1 MDFAA
6 FLSNLG
12 NNLGFGLI
20 VTLIGML
27 TVFFGLVLLIGLIKL
42 MENATANLGK
52 GGKKAKKQAEAPPRR
67 SPRPWWRKC
76 PWRMTAS

>member
-27 TVFFGLVLLIGLIKL
+27 TVFFGLVQLIGLIKQGRQ
-42 MENATANLGK
+42 EGK
-52 GGKKAKKQAEAPPRR
+52 EAGGSAR
-67 SPRPWWRKC
+67 SRAGCRA
-76 PWRMTAS
+76 RGGGSARGG

>member
-27 TVFFGLVLLIGLIKL
+27 TVFFGL
-42 MENATANLGK
+42 
-52 GGKKAKKQAEAPPRR
+52 
-67 SPRPWWRKC
+67 C
-76 PWRMTAS
+76 C